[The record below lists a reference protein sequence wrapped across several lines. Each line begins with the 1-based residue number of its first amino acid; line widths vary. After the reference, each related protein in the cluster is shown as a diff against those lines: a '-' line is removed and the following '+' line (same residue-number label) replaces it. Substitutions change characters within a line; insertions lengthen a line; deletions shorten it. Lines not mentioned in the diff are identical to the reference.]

1 VGFTKKEYFIQIQ
14 IPTEIVPRAMP
25 SFSNRNSFG
34 TAPPF
39 ACRALT
45 MVKFPMKEGGD
56 DLSQG
61 VHFFDSRGRKT
72 FNRLYIPYA
81 IN

>member
-1 VGFTKKEYFIQIQ
+1 
-14 IPTEIVPRAMP
+14 MP
-25 SFSNRNSFG
+25 SFSNRDSFG

-56 DLSQG
+56 DLSQR

-72 FNRLYIPYA
+72 FNQLYIPYV
-81 IN
+81 IDGLVSQHVG